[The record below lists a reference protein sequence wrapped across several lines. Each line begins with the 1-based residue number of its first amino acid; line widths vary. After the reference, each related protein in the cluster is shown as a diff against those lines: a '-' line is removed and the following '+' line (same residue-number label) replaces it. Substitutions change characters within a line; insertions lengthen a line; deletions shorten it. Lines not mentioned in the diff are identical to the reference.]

1 MVKAGGPPPGSWPPP
16 PAWPRPEPAPGPGRR
31 RVVVIALSI
40 AVLLV
45 AAGAAG
51 YLLLRPAAPAAATV
65 TDPVTSVATTRAT
78 DQTGP
83 LGGGSAVTTPA
94 SPAGGPV
101 PGGSGPAG
109 PTAPATRSTPSST
122 GTTPYVP
129 VTTGA
134 TADCSA
140 PDGVDAANVTQ
151 TYEPAK
157 AFDGK
162 KETAWRCSGDAA
174 GKTIVITFAAPVQL
188 TSVGL
193 IPGYDKIDQTD
204 ASDRFVQS
212 RKILRVKW
220 TFDDGSS
227 VESTPNGQRGMQTKP
242 VSVRTRTVRMTIEQT
257 APGSTITNNKGES
270 LAALD
275 TTAVS
280 EIAFAGVQ

>member
-1 MVKAGGPPPGSWPPP
+1 MVKKGGVAPGTGSPP
-16 PAWPRPEPAPGPGRR
+16 PAWSPPGPAPDSGRR
-31 RVVVIALSI
+31 RVALIALGI

-51 YLLLRPAAPAAATV
+51 YVLLRPGNQPAASV
-65 TDPVTSVATTRAT
+65 VDPVTTTRAIAPTGPAAEDAATTRSHAAG
-78 DQTGP
+78 GP
-83 LGGGSAVTTPA
+83 ASGGSA
-94 SPAGGPV
+94 
-101 PGGSGPAG
+101 PAG
-109 PTAPATRSTPSST
+109 PTTPTIRSTAT
-122 GTTPYVP
+122 TIGTALFVP
-129 VTTGA
+129 VPTGA

-140 PDGVDAANVTQ
+140 PNGVDAANVTQ

-174 GKTIVITFAAPVQL
+174 GKTLVVTFAAPVQL

-193 IPGYDKIDQTD
+193 DPGFDKIDPTD

-212 RKILRVKW
+212 RKIQRVKW
-220 TFDDGSS
+220 TFDDGTS

-242 VSVRTRTVRMTIEQT
+242 VSVRTRTVWMTIEQT
-257 APGSTITNNKGES
+257 TPGSTITNNKGES
-270 LAALD
+270 LAATD
-275 TTAVS
+275 ITAVS

>member
-1 MVKAGGPPPGSWPPP
+1 
-16 PAWPRPEPAPGPGRR
+16 
-31 RVVVIALSI
+31 
-40 AVLLV
+40 
-45 AAGAAG
+45 
-51 YLLLRPAAPAAATV
+51 
-65 TDPVTSVATTRAT
+65 
-78 DQTGP
+78 
-83 LGGGSAVTTPA
+83 
-94 SPAGGPV
+94 V
-101 PGGSGPAG
+101 PGGSAPAG
-109 PTAPATRSTPSST
+109 PTTPNTWSTPTSI
-122 GTTPYVP
+122 GTTPFVP
-129 VTTGA
+129 VPTGA

-140 PDGVDAANVTQ
+140 PGGVDAANVTQ

-174 GKTIVITFAAPVQL
+174 GKTLVIGFAAPVQL

-193 IPGYDKIDQTD
+193 IPGYDKIDPTD

-212 RKILRVKW
+212 RKVLRVRW
-220 TFDDGSS
+220 TFDDGTS

-242 VSVRTRTVRMTIEQT
+242 VSVRTGTVRMTIEQT
-257 APGSTITNNKGES
+257 TPGSTITNNKGES